1 LLGISYGFLNGSGTG
16 ATAGA
21 PEAFVGIA
29 GTIFALVT
37 LVEAVVVA
45 SHSMPVRLGV
55 RILGS
60 WTAATGI
67 LLLGWS
73 VR

>member
-1 LLGISYGFLNGSGTG
+1 M
-16 ATAGA
+16 
-21 PEAFVGIA
+21 
-29 GTIFALVT
+29 FALVT

-45 SHSMPVRLGV
+45 SRSMPVRLGV